1 MAQSDNDRREE
12 GVLMLAIENLDGATV
27 ERAGALVARE
37 HAAARR
43 VRPELPAA
51 FDSAEV
57 CAAALEHLYDSGHHG
72 LVTTDKG
79 RTVAVMTAAVR
90 ENPAVGRY
98 ARLPAE
104 GFAVEPDLADPTGVL
119 AVVFGDLASPLI
131 ASGVRRYYL
140 LHAALPR
147 LPEALSNLGFGRY
160 GAYGIQPAAH
170 MTMPTSGYRSIST
183 PLTRCPGRSGSTPVF
198 AWPDTTSSAS
208 STTVPGQPGENQTA
222 KTTVTEM
229 LSC

>member
-12 GVLMLAIENLDGATV
+12 GVLMLAIENLDEATV
-27 ERAGALVARE
+27 ERAGARVARE

-104 GFAVEPDLADPTGVL
+104 GFAVEPLSRPFWLSTGFRLAGYDVL
-119 AVVFGDLASPLI
+119 RLIDGGAGSARRESDGEDDGDGDAQ
-131 ASGVRRYYL
+131 L
-140 LHAALPR
+140 L
-147 LPEALSNLGFGRY
+147 
-160 GAYGIQPAAH
+160 
-170 MTMPTSGYRSIST
+170 RS
-183 PLTRCPGRSGSTPVF
+183 R
-198 AWPDTTSSAS
+198 
-208 STTVPGQPGENQTA
+208 
-222 KTTVTEM
+222 
-229 LSC
+229 